1 MIKKDKLGEGTE
13 AIKESVPIFFSKEE
27 VYEKSLKYFGS
38 DKLLADIW
46 IDKYCLKD
54 LSGNLLELTPDD
66 MHKRLVK
73 EFVRIEQKY
82 KNSLNEQEIYDL
94 LVNFS
99 YIIPGG
105 SILYGAG
112 NNYSFSSL
120 GNCFVIGNNSDSYG
134 GIYQTDQE
142 QTQLMKRR
150 SGVGHDI
157 SHLRPFLAPVT
168 NAAGTSSGIVPF
180 MERYSNTTREVA
192 QDNRRGAL
200 MITLDINHPQIKDF
214 IEAKTDLTKIT
225 GANISVKVDDNFMKA
240 VENDEDYLLKFYK
253 NKKQNKSNDPYSIEF
268 SKGLEQIIYI
278 KAKKLWDKI
287 IHQAWKSAEPGI
299 LFWPTIQKESIP
311 SCYGKEWE
319 ETSTN
324 P

>member
-1 MIKKDKLGEGTE
+1 MIENKLGEGVEKTT
-13 AIKESVPIFFSKEE
+13 PTFFTREE
-27 VYEKSLKYFGS
+27 VYEQTLKYFDD
-38 DKLLADIW
+38 DKLLTDIW
-46 IDKYCLKD
+46 GDKYCLKD
-54 LSGNLLELTPDD
+54 LQGNYLELTPDD
-66 MHKRLVK
+66 MHRRLTK

-94 LVNFS
+94 LVNFG

-134 GIYQTDQE
+134 GICQTDQE

-150 SGVGHDI
+150 AGVGHDI

-200 MITLDINHPQIKDF
+200 MLTLDINHPQIYDF

-225 GANISVKVDDNFMKA
+225 GANISVKITDEFMKA
-240 VENDEDYLLKFYK
+240 VENDEDYILYFDRNGNFKERDINHKLELYK
-253 NKKQNKSNDPYSIEF
+253 DTYFK
-268 SKGLEQIIYI
+268 I
-278 KAKKLWDKI
+278 KAKPLWNKL
-287 IHQAWKSAEPGI
+287 IHQAWKTAEPGV
-299 LFWPTIQKESIP
+299 LFRDKIKSESIP
-311 SCYGKEWE
+311 SCYGEEWE